1 MAAEGKIKVL
11 FVCFFKDSLKITF
24 VLLGN
29 YGNGTSGSE
38 GTAARD
44 KSIRKLAL

>member
-1 MAAEGKIKVL
+1 MAAEGKITV
-11 FVCFFKDSLKITF
+11 FFFFKDSLKITF

-44 KSIRKLAL
+44 KSIRKLVL